1 MTGMAKDSPDIFGST
16 IMDFGENRMTK
27 SSHWDLGRSVHADG
41 ASTLLY
47 EALTG
52 TQRASRSL
60 PKFAENADLDIGNF
74 KLKFFNTNFFKVEN
88 LTFLSLTHHMTAAFQ
103 LLLTLFYSKA
113 PT

>member
-27 SSHWDLGRSVHADG
+27 SLHWDLGRSVHADG

-52 TQRASRSL
+52 TQRANRSL
-60 PKFAENADLDIGNF
+60 PKLAENADLDIGNF
-74 KLKFFNTNFFKVEN
+74 RLQFFNTNFFKVEN